1 MSQRFLVCRS
11 VMQSELSYRHRLCVN
26 GKEVLERSRDTAISE
41 IAKMSLVSVDVEPS
55 FLEEVGRASGVLLV
69 GGTMLRETT
78 AFCIPAL
85 EKIRPDK
92 NVIQG
97 LFWLKRLKINPI
109 QVLHNPNLAAEHV
122 EGIKPKIKALYSYDV
137 GYEDFLVRCLTICIY
152 AFYFA
157 GHLLNL
163 AQNVLYVSLVLGDNP
178 NNPTS
183 ENYDDNTFDNLLNST
198 TVDPLDLPPQP
209 PKKHRRKKQFPE
221 MISTVAVRIIR
232 HKSTNEQAF
241 EMIRPEYKDLVDSAY
256 CYRGGAHAGGRVRT
270 KKMTTEECV
279 AGAEHEVEQQVIACT
294 IFLYSGL
301 WFAPPESK
309 ESRTGIQ
316 VPPVLP
322 ITEVLFSEVMFARQL
337 VKWIVP
343 VFKRKGGVGEGWKG
357 FVYALEGIYDNKAA
371 LKKIKSLSEHDDG
384 NSLSNLLWWIF
395 SKGDCKHYYYNL
407 ISSATPIKETAERNV
422 TESVE
427 REVGSTSDGE
437 WRKRW
442 LGGGVR
448 WCDGDGRAQP
458 YQLRKQQK
466 EMLPKVWRGKWGP
479 LVTESGESDG
489 WEEGYGG
496 VMVMEEVE

>member
-1 MSQRFLVCRS
+1 
-11 VMQSELSYRHRLCVN
+11 
-26 GKEVLERSRDTAISE
+26 
-41 IAKMSLVSVDVEPS
+41 
-55 FLEEVGRASGVLLV
+55 
-69 GGTMLRETT
+69 
-78 AFCIPAL
+78 
-85 EKIRPDK
+85 
-92 NVIQG
+92 
-97 LFWLKRLKINPI
+97 
-109 QVLHNPNLAAEHV
+109 
-122 EGIKPKIKALYSYDV
+122 
-137 GYEDFLVRCLTICIY
+137 
-152 AFYFA
+152 
-157 GHLLNL
+157 
-163 AQNVLYVSLVLGDNP
+163 
-178 NNPTS
+178 
-183 ENYDDNTFDNLLNST
+183 
-198 TVDPLDLPPQP
+198 
-209 PKKHRRKKQFPE
+209 

-294 IFLYSGL
+294 IFLCLILLKCGL

-322 ITEVLFSEVMFARQL
+322 ITKVLFSEVMFARQL
-337 VKWIVP
+337 LKWIVP

-384 NSLSNLLWWIF
+384 NSLN
-395 SKGDCKHYYYNL
+395 YYNL

-427 REVGSTSDGE
+427 REVGSTSGEE

-448 WCDGDGRAQP
+448 WCDGDGR
-458 YQLRKQQK
+458 
-466 EMLPKVWRGKWGP
+466 G
-479 LVTESGESDG
+479 
-489 WEEGYGG
+489 
-496 VMVMEEVE
+496 